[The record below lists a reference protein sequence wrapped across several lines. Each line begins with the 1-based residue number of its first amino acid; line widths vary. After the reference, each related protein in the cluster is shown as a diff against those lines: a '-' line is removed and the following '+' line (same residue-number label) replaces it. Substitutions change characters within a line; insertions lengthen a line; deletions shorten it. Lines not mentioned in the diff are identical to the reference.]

1 MKTNDCIVDYIPETM
16 LHKYIGHI
24 KALSATLFCVVIA
37 LLIALGV
44 SYNQSKVIS
53 QQQEAPAVHQE
64 DDLTGAHVNTTPY
77 TTWQDWDESTAPK
90 VEYMN

>member
-24 KALSATLFCVVIA
+24 KVLSATLFCVVIA

-53 QQQEAPAVHQE
+53 QQQE
-64 DDLTGAHVNTTPY
+64 DDLTGAHVNTIHY

>member
-1 MKTNDCIVDYIPETM
+1 MKTNDCIVNYIPETM

-24 KALSATLFCVVIA
+24 KVLSATLFCVVIA

-53 QQQEAPAVHQE
+53 QQQEAP
-64 DDLTGAHVNTTPY
+64 
-77 TTWQDWDESTAPK
+77 WQDWDESTAPK